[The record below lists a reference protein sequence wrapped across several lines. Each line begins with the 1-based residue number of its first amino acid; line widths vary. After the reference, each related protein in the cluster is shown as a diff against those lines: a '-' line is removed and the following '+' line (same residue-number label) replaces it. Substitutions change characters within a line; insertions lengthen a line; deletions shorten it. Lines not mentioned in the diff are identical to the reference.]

1 MNKIVLTPATT
12 KEEPTDVQNPTIQW
26 SGVSDANLKQ
36 MEYKIDDGAWKKLGT
51 GTSGSVELPAGT
63 ITGNGQHKI
72 AVRAVD
78 KAGNVKEEV
87 LDYYYKDNTAGFD
100 GYLPKD
106 GTLTLRKDYAKNLIS
121 WETDKVLNDTV
132 YYRIYRGTEKDFTP
146 SEENMVCKK
155 VFKGYWI
162 EIGRA
167 SCRERV

>member
-1 MNKIVLTPATT
+1 MCIR
-12 KEEPTDVQNPTIQW
+12 DR
-26 SGVSDANLKQ
+26 
-36 MEYKIDDGAWKKLGT
+36 
-51 GTSGSVELPAGT
+51 
-63 ITGNGQHKI
+63 HKI

-87 LDYYYKDNTAGFD
+87 LDYYYKDNTVGFD

-106 GTLTLRKDYAKNLIS
+106 GTLTLRKDYGKNLIS

-155 VFKGYWI
+155 AVSYTHLDVYK
-162 EIGRA
+162 RQA
-167 SCRERV
+167 LK

>member
-1 MNKIVLTPATT
+1 MIDGTAPTMNKISTRHRRQQKKNRPMCRIRRSSGQVYPMQTSNRWNTRST
-12 KEEPTDVQNPTIQW
+12 MGHGRNWEPEPVED
-26 SGVSDANLKQ
+26 
-36 MEYKIDDGAWKKLGT
+36 
-51 GTSGSVELPAGT
+51 VELPAGT

-132 YYRIYRGTEKDFTP
+132 YYRIYKRNREGLHTE
-146 SEENMVCKK
+146 
-155 VFKGYWI
+155 
-162 EIGRA
+162 
-167 SCRERV
+167 